1 MFGKKPKQES
11 GNPPR
16 RKGADLMNQMGF
28 GGMEDMDAMVYGGDD
43 DDDDLEAELA
53 ALTGDVSESKKVSPK
68 KKGPVDLS
76 VIESMAAKSMQ
87 DIDNE
92 DMSDTEDP
100 DLMAELEELSD
111 DESSPPV
118 ASTSQPATSRLA
130 PAAGMTSQD
139 RPQVLRVS
147 PSPSPSQ
154 SQGLSGVDQLTLVQD
169 RITMYQKAQ
178 ETARA
183 VGDDLKQRRLDRG
196 LKGKYVL
203 VDQDNKTREVLE
215 SRRDQ
220 YRHAALA
227 AKKAGDLVTATKYV
241 KTAKQFDMVMEALD
255 QGKPVDLSSMPPPPP
270 SLCASGTSPALEVR
284 VQRSAVQ
291 GTGEKDSTASEEI
304 ELPAEPTEEE
314 SKRLFQA
321 PDAPKTVIEAL
332 VQRLEKYRSAED
344 SAKTAGDSGKARR
357 MGRIVKQY
365 EDAIKAH
372 KAGRAVDFDE
382 LPTPP
387 GFGPIP
393 KDLGPSPSKRET
405 PPSVAAPAAG
415 AKTLPAP
422 PRPAPKPP
430 IDAGKQVPTVIP
442 ATSSASGASAAQ
454 PLSRS
459 GPARKSTNSRQEQ
472 QLSFLRERQEEF
484 RTAALQAKRN
494 NDIELAKHHMR
505 MMKGLE
511 PMIEALE
518 AGLPV
523 DLSQVPPSPLADEDN
538 EDKYVVVTAADC
550 TPTGDRQEVFAQLE
564 QDLLSQIRTCATN
577 AQHFTKL
584 GDVPAASKF
593 QKLEQ
598 GCRKDLDSLKSALRH
613 GDPVPKFHYETRSFS
628 VVQCNTDLGDSDMEV
643 SIIRGISYNLP
654 SGFSEKDMDTA
665 VKYEFAF
672 PSAEEAQTGHTQTI
686 KNTINPEY
694 GEVFKLQINRKS
706 RGFARVIERKGMKF
720 DVFIKRGFFKGDKVL
735 GTTTVKLNILETK
748 CTLHDSFD
756 LMEGRKTV
764 GGKLE
769 VKIRVRDPFKSRQ
782 VDEVKEKWLVIDQ
795 FIKTTGSKSQI
806 TPATSGKVA
815 KEGTMCMEVLRYEG
829 QMLDKQ
835 ISYLKD
841 SLSAIQIQTLRHK
854 RVLLEEKLEL
864 QQKHLRE
871 GGKAAFSEYIAVV
884 EKEAAAFEVEA
895 RQLVKIGDTQK
906 AEVMMNKH
914 KLAKKESWS

>member
-196 LKGKYVL
+196 LKALTDILRKVKAGKTVSEEEIPPP
-203 VDQDNKTREVLE
+203 VAITAGGGSNTPSPAASTPSPTHPGASEPKPSSGHPARPAVQDVSGCSHIETSSSSISDNKTREVLE

-806 TPATSGKVA
+806 TPATSGEQK
-815 KEGTMCMEVLRYEG
+815 
-829 QMLDKQ
+829 
-835 ISYLKD
+835 S
-841 SLSAIQIQTLRHK
+841 
-854 RVLLEEKLEL
+854 KLC
-864 QQKHLRE
+864 
-871 GGKAAFSEYIAVV
+871 SIA
-884 EKEAAAFEVEA
+884 
-895 RQLVKIGDTQK
+895 
-906 AEVMMNKH
+906 
-914 KLAKKESWS
+914 